1 MRASCAKPRGPGRGV
16 SRVDLAALRLIET
29 ENRTLAKRLA
39 DELDSKKK
47 ELADELK
54 ALTRSRSCAR
64 SARASRR
71 RQAALLTRERQSK
84 RLRRRGAAAESA
96 DDDTV
101 AQRDFDIV
109 AYMRVC
115 REFEEMMSRAQ
126 E

>member
-54 ALTRSRSCAR
+54 ALTRSRSRAR

-96 DDDTV
+96 DDDAV

-115 REFEEMMSRAQ
+115 REFEEMMLRAQ

>member
-1 MRASCAKPRGPGRGV
+1 M

-54 ALTRSRSCAR
+54 AFTRSRSRAR

-71 RQAALLTRERQSK
+71 RQAALLARERQSK

-109 AYMRVC
+109 TYTRVC

>member
-1 MRASCAKPRGPGRGV
+1 MRASCAKTRGPGRGV

-96 DDDTV
+96 DDTV